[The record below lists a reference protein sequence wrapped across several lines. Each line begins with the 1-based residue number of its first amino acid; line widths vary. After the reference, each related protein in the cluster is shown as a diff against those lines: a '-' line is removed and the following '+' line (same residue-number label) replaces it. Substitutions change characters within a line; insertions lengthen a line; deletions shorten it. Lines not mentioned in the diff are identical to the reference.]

1 LVGVVT
7 PVEKAS
13 KPVRIWPVYKEDYGH
28 HYGAIHYK
36 GKKVLDI
43 GADVG
48 STADFFLRRGARE
61 VIAVDGSKNMYREL
75 VKNTKKIPE
84 IKPILLKIEKPQ
96 HFEQLIR
103 KFRPDVLKSDC
114 EGCEKHL
121 FKIPDEVFSMVK
133 EYMVETHGSGTFK
146 AMFEKCKRC
155 KFTILNVVAW
165 RKGIDII
172 YAKRA

>member
-1 LVGVVT
+1 M
-7 PVEKAS
+7 PEEQAS
-13 KPVRIWPVYKEDYGH
+13 KPVRIWPIYKEDYGH
-28 HYGAIHYK
+28 HYGAIRYK

-61 VIAVDGSKNMYREL
+61 VIAVDGNKSMFKGL
-75 VKNTKKIPE
+75 VKNAKKIPE
-84 IKPILLKIEKPQ
+84 IKPILIKIDKPR
-96 HFEQLIR
+96 HFEELIKR
-103 KFRPDVLKSDC
+103 HRPDVLKSDC

-133 EYMVETHGSGTFK
+133 EYMVETHGHGTHK
-146 AMFEKCKRC
+146 AMMDKCKRC
-155 KFTILNVVAW
+155 GYAILNVVAW

-172 YAKRA
+172 YAKRV

>member
-1 LVGVVT
+1 MEV
-7 PVEKAS
+7 AS
-13 KPVRIWPVYKEDYGH
+13 KPVRIWPIYKEDYGH

-61 VIAVDGSKNMYREL
+61 VVAVDGNKGMYRQL
-75 VKNTKKIPE
+75 VKNARKIPE
-84 IKPILLKIEKPQ
+84 IKPVFLKIEIPR
-96 HFEQLIR
+96 HFEELIR
-103 KFRPDVLKSDC
+103 VHQPDVLKSDC

-121 FKIPDEVFSMVK
+121 FKIPDEVFSIVK
-133 EYMVETHGSGTFK
+133 EYMVETHGHGTRK
-146 AMFEKCKRC
+146 GMMDKCKRC
-155 KFTILNVVAW
+155 GFTILNVVAW

-172 YAKRA
+172 YAKRK